1 MAPPSSDT
9 HAHTERTLI
18 RSRHFRAPV
27 VSGVSQL
34 LGLIQIGLLT
44 RASDTGIATDA
55 YFLLFGFALLPSQ
68 ILVAGVWYPMLINDA
83 GTTLRTHRQLKVAAP
98 TLVAMAVLGGT
109 VLLTVSDR
117 LPPNAAPMV
126 ALLVA
131 NGVIATSLWFTTL
144 WLAAQGRATWFAGV
158 ALPANAAACLMLAM
172 PWTTLSV
179 RVIAMLVG
187 LTLGNALLWLYFR
200 IRRLG
205 PRQEQLP
212 IGSGSARAT
221 VTWFF
226 AKSATGHVG
235 LNAIQALALVLPA
248 SSITILS
255 ILTKVVGSISTT
267 AINAL
272 MPTLVNA
279 NQHSQEP
286 ALRFLWRTSVPLS
299 MFLVA
304 VSTIALVKTNTSVA
318 YVAIGLGWLAA
329 INANAV
335 AQRLAYRFLP
345 PSASR
350 VSILVMLAVLASLG
364 TMAAFDALSLPILVI
379 GLVTIEAATAIMLL
393 WVLNVRNSTG
403 LVLLTWGLTMTI
415 GIAI

>member
-1 MAPPSSDT
+1 
-9 HAHTERTLI
+9 
-18 RSRHFRAPV
+18 
-27 VSGVSQL
+27 
-34 LGLIQIGLLT
+34 
-44 RASDTGIATDA
+44 
-55 YFLLFGFALLPSQ
+55 
-68 ILVAGVWYPMLINDA
+68 
-83 GTTLRTHRQLKVAAP
+83 
-98 TLVAMAVLGGT
+98 MAVLGGT
-109 VLLTVSDR
+109 VLLIVSDR

-131 NGVIATSLWFTTL
+131 NGVITTSLWFTTL

-158 ALPANAAACLMLAM
+158 ALPANAVACVMLAM

-279 NQHSQEP
+279 NQSSQEP

-299 MFLVA
+299 MFLVV
-304 VSTIALVKTNTSVA
+304 VSTIALVKTNVSVA

-350 VSILVMLAVLASLG
+350 VSILVMLVVLASLG
-364 TMAAFDALSLPILVI
+364 TMAAFDALSLPLLVI
-379 GLVTIEAATAIMLL
+379 GFVTIEAATAITLL